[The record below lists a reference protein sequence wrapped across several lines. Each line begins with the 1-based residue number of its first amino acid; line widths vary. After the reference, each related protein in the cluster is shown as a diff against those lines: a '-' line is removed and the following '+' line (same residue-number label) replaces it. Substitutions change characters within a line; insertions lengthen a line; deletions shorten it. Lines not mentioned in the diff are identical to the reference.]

1 MENRRRHWSYL
12 QFESVAVIELTLEI
26 ARHQPLVD
34 KLSTAPEADFGSKL
48 ALIAMYLNM
57 LVDNTF
63 STAEDVDA
71 FCELLTQK
79 LMQKRSIVVLPGN
92 VTKH

>member
-1 MENRRRHWSYL
+1 MENRRRHWAHL
-12 QFESVAVIELTLEI
+12 QFETVAVIELTLEL
-26 ARHQPLVD
+26 AKHPPLVE

-57 LVDNTF
+57 VVDTVF
-63 STAEDVDA
+63 DAAEDVDA

-79 LMQKRSIVVLPGN
+79 LMQKRSIVVLPTAGGL
-92 VTKH
+92 H